1 MGFEPPTCCNN
12 PLRKDDVTL
21 LPDQPVSNAEREGGE
36 ERLRRPVV
44 LWRRLGLGRQQERD
58 ERAVADDGAVEQ
70 VRRRY
75 PARRRRRVFVV
86 VGWSSVASEA
96 FDDFGRLRRMLRQDH
111 GWLDGLDLE
120 GVLVDPEHIQEQNVS
135 GLDQILGLSVC
146 LDASEPQELDPV
158 GDEVDGHEL
167 LENQEQERSWKC
179 FQWMSQILFH

>member
-21 LPDQPVSNAEREGGE
+21 LPDQPVSNAEREGGVQW
-36 ERLRRPVV
+36 LRRPVV

-96 FDDFGRLRRMLRQDH
+96 FDDFGRLRRMLCQDH

-120 GVLVDPEHIQEQNVS
+120 GVLVNPEHIQEQNVS

-146 LDASEPQELDPV
+146 LDAPEPQELDPV